1 MTSFKLFAAS
11 ATMSLA
17 MAFGLAPA
25 VGYAQQAEQAAPQ
38 AADSYDD
45 TTLESFVLAALEV
58 SAVRQEYVPRVQG
71 AQSEE
76 EAQSL
81 AEDARVEMQAAVDAV
96 DGMDVATYVQIGEA
110 ANSDEALA
118 ARISEIAEQVQ
129 ERAAQAE

>member
-17 MAFGLAPA
+17 MAFGMAPVA
-25 VGYAQQAEQAAPQ
+25 SVAQDAEQSAPQ

-71 AQSEE
+71 AGSEE
-76 EAQSL
+76 EARAL
-81 AEDARVEMQAAVDAV
+81 AEDARTEMQAAVDAV

-110 ANSDEALA
+110 ANADEELA
-118 ARISEIAEQVQ
+118 ARISQIAEDVQ